1 MNSIKTYLVNDAI
14 CNKSVHIVGED
25 GLGPLISKEVALRVA
40 DEEGLDLVEV
50 SVEGNV
56 SICKLMNYSKYLFE
70 QKKKEKSNQSK
81 KEVTKE
87 IKFGAT
93 IAEHDLKIKA
103 KSALINL
110 ENGCKIKVIVMFK
123 GREVNRIED
132 GKLLLEKF
140 YSVLPENI
148 IISKPPTREGNNY
161 TMELNI
167 GK

>member
-1 MNSIKTYLVNDAI
+1 MNSIKTYLVNDTI
-14 CNKSVHIVGED
+14 CNKNVHIVGGD
-25 GLGPLISKEVALRVA
+25 GLSPLMSLEVALECA
-40 DEEGLDLVEV
+40 DEAGLDLVEV
-50 SVEGNV
+50 SVEGKV
-56 SICKLMNYSKYLFE
+56 SICKLMNYNKYLFE
-70 QKKKEKSNQSK
+70 QKKKEKSKQSK

-93 IAEHDLKIKA
+93 IEEHDLKIKA

-140 YSVLPENI
+140 FSALPNNI
-148 IISKPPTREGNNY
+148 IISKPPAKEGNNY
-161 TMELNI
+161 IMELNLT
-167 GK
+167 K